1 MRLDHLRRAIRVL
14 WGIVAAAVALRA
26 ATGGPDDAVPLAVFA
41 ACWATFR
48 AVEEGWT
55 ASLALVRRPRGGV
68 DSEEE

>member
-1 MRLDHLRRAIRVL
+1 MTPLRLGTRVL
-14 WGIVAAAVALRA
+14 WGILAAAVALRA
-26 ATGGPDDAVPLAVFA
+26 ATGGPDDALPLALFA

-55 ASLALVRRPRGGV
+55 AALALVRRTRGGV